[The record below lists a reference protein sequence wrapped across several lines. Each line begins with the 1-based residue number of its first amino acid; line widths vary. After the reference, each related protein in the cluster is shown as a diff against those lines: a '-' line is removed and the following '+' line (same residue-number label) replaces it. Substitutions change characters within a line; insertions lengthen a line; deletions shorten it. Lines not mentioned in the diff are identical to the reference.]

1 MVIYIRGILL
11 TDYLFL
17 GGVTMKILRIKVQGL
32 SLYKNIFDISFC
44 AVQRVH
50 KNHLNSVYNLFGNIY
65 VNTVEAFAGI
75 NASGKTT
82 ALKVVSFTS
91 VLLGAAPLS
100 AEFVPQILDDGIKT
114 IFDIDFFLD
123 GKIYHLTSEVIK
135 HRNQD
140 GKPKVRILSERLWVK
155 SVSSKINKSN
165 LWDYD
170 KENPVRVRDNSDEY
184 LPDDVSIM
192 IAINKQIVKQSI
204 FVDLVMFTNFNL
216 FLPDGGLVPTEII
229 SLLDPTI
236 EYISVETLNDKVITR
251 LKFFRKEEIVLL
263 NPAELNVYL
272 SSGTVKGVRVFSD
285 AARVLK
291 NGGYM
296 IVDEIENH
304 FNRELVASLLRLFL
318 NKKTN
323 PKGGVLIF
331 STHYSELL
339 DELDRNDAVFITRS
353 DEGLVVDNLNDLLN
367 RNDVKKS
374 DVYQSNFL
382 GGTAPKYTALL
393 KLQKSIIQGEVD

>member
-1 MVIYIRGILL
+1 M
-11 TDYLFL
+11 
-17 GGVTMKILRIKVQGL
+17 
-32 SLYKNIFDISFC
+32 
-44 AVQRVH
+44 H

-296 IVDEIENH
+296 SVDEIENH

-323 PKGGVLIF
+323 PKGAVLIF

-393 KLQKSIIQGEVD
+393 KLQKSIIQGGVD

>member
-11 TDYLFL
+11 TDSLFL

-100 AEFVPQILDDGIKT
+100 AEFVPQILDDGIKN

-323 PKGGVLIF
+323 PKGAVLIF

-393 KLQKSIIQGEVD
+393 KLQKSIIQGGVD

>member
-1 MVIYIRGILL
+1 
-11 TDYLFL
+11 
-17 GGVTMKILRIKVQGL
+17 MKILRIKVQGL

-50 KNHLNSVYNLFGNIY
+50 KNHLNSVFNLFGNIY

-91 VLLGAAPLS
+91 VLLGADPLS

-236 EYISVETLNDKVITR
+236 EYISVETLNDKVMTR

-285 AARVLK
+285 AVRVLK

-318 NKKTN
+318 SKKTN
-323 PKGGVLIF
+323 PKGAVLIF

-367 RNDVKKS
+367 RNDFKKS
-374 DVYQSNFL
+374 EVYQSNFL
-382 GGTAPKYTALL
+382 GGTAPKYNALL
-393 KLQKSIIQGEVD
+393 KLQKSIL

>member
-1 MVIYIRGILL
+1 
-11 TDYLFL
+11 
-17 GGVTMKILRIKVQGL
+17 MKILRIKVQGL

-50 KNHLNSVYNLFGNIY
+50 KNHLNSVFNLFGNIY

-82 ALKVVSFTS
+82 ALKVVSFTC

-100 AEFVPQILDDGIKT
+100 AEFVPQGLDDGIKT

-123 GKIYHLTSEVIK
+123 GNIYHLTSEVIK
-135 HRNQD
+135 HRGQD

-155 SVSSKINKSN
+155 SASSKINKSN

-170 KENPVRVRDNSDEY
+170 KDNPVRVRDNSDEY

-192 IAINKQIVKQSI
+192 IAINKQIVKRSI

-216 FLPDGGLVPTEII
+216 FLPDGGLVRTEII

-285 AARVLK
+285 AVRVLK

-318 NKKTN
+318 SKKTN
-323 PKGGVLIF
+323 PKGAVLIF

-393 KLQKSIIQGEVD
+393 KLQKSIIGSLSNRVDETIIVKE

>member
-1 MVIYIRGILL
+1 M
-11 TDYLFL
+11 
-17 GGVTMKILRIKVQGL
+17 
-32 SLYKNIFDISFC
+32 
-44 AVQRVH
+44 
-50 KNHLNSVYNLFGNIY
+50 
-65 VNTVEAFAGI
+65 
-75 NASGKTT
+75 
-82 ALKVVSFTS
+82 
-91 VLLGAAPLS
+91 
-100 AEFVPQILDDGIKT
+100 
-114 IFDIDFFLD
+114 
-123 GKIYHLTSEVIK
+123 
-135 HRNQD
+135 
-140 GKPKVRILSERLWVK
+140 
-155 SVSSKINKSN
+155 
-165 LWDYD
+165 
-170 KENPVRVRDNSDEY
+170 
-184 LPDDVSIM
+184 
-192 IAINKQIVKQSI
+192 
-204 FVDLVMFTNFNL
+204 
-216 FLPDGGLVPTEII
+216 
-229 SLLDPTI
+229 
-236 EYISVETLNDKVITR
+236 
-251 LKFFRKEEIVLL
+251 
-263 NPAELNVYL
+263 YL

-323 PKGGVLIF
+323 PKGAVLIF

-393 KLQKSIIQGEVD
+393 KLQKSIIQGGVD

>member
-11 TDYLFL
+11 TDSLFL

-296 IVDEIENH
+296 IVYEIENH

-323 PKGGVLIF
+323 PKGAVLIF

-393 KLQKSIIQGEVD
+393 KLQKSIIQGGVD

>member
-11 TDYLFL
+11 TGFMFL
-17 GGVTMKILRIKVQGL
+17 GGLTMKVLRIKVQGL

-50 KNHLNSVYNLFGNIY
+50 KNHLNSVFNLFGNIY

-123 GKIYHLTSEVIK
+123 GNIYHLTSEVIK

-204 FVDLVMFTNFNL
+204 FVDLVMLTNFNL

-251 LKFFRKEEIVLL
+251 LKFFKKEEIVLL
-263 NPAELNVYL
+263 TAAELNVYL

-323 PKGGVLIF
+323 PKGAVLIF

-339 DELDRNDAVFITRS
+339 DELDRNDSVFITRS

-367 RNDVKKS
+367 RNDIKKS
-374 DVYQSNFL
+374 DIYQSNFL

-393 KLQKSIIQGEVD
+393 KLQKSIIQGGVD

>member
-1 MVIYIRGILL
+1 MVIYIRSILP
-11 TDYLFL
+11 TDSLFL
-17 GGVTMKILRIKVQGL
+17 GGVKMKILRIKVQGL

-50 KNHLNSVYNLFGNIY
+50 KNHLNSVFNLFGNIY

-135 HRNQD
+135 HRTQD
-140 GKPKVRILSERLWVK
+140 GKPKVCILSERLWVK
-155 SVSSKINKSN
+155 SISSKINKSN

-323 PKGGVLIF
+323 PKGAVLIF

-393 KLQKSIIQGEVD
+393 KLQKSIIQGGVD

>member
-1 MVIYIRGILL
+1 
-11 TDYLFL
+11 
-17 GGVTMKILRIKVQGL
+17 MKILRIKVQGL

-50 KNHLNSVYNLFGNIY
+50 KNHLNSVFNLFGNIY

-123 GKIYHLTSEVIK
+123 GNIYHLTSEVIK
-135 HRNQD
+135 HRGQD

-155 SVSSKINKSN
+155 SASSKINKSN

-170 KENPVRVRDNSDEY
+170 KDNPVRVRDNSDEY

-192 IAINKQIVKQSI
+192 IAINKQIVKRSI

-285 AARVLK
+285 AVRVLK

-323 PKGGVLIF
+323 PKGAVLIF

-393 KLQKSIIQGEVD
+393 KLQKSIIQGGVD